1 MPIRRPLDVTLGYV
15 MRPLLATLL
24 LAFSAVAADRP
35 WQQITAPSTIDA
47 AANFVSPPAEYGMV
61 LWWFWNGQMAE
72 ADIVHDLD
80 DMHAHGVSSVMIWAY
95 YGLQIDYLSDT
106 WFARVQFA
114 VAQARERGMRVWLM
128 DEGSYPTGFAGGAFT
143 RDHPDQR
150 MKALVATSHGSA
162 SSGKTVTLTVAP
174 EAMAAWAVERTSKTT
189 VTLPIV
195 NGKVT
200 WTAPSGTWD
209 ITSADWQYRTPAT
222 RYVNNPGFAKN
233 TQYSAFDFLD
243 PDAARTFLAIVHER
257 YKSAI
262 GDEFGKTVMGFM
274 GDEPDC
280 VAIPWTARS
289 LAEFQDRKG
298 YDLLPRMFSLLTST
312 PSASDRRVQADYY
325 DVWSA
330 LYRENFFRV
339 QADWCAANG
348 LEYIV
353 HLNNDDNLVALAP
366 PAGDYFRDM
375 RYVQMPG
382 VDAIWRQIWPGT
394 VADFPKLASS
404 AAHLNGRPRAFSESF
419 AVYGRG
425 LTIEQAKWVMD
436 YEFVRGINLFECMLY
451 LSDQSQF
458 REYFHPPDWR
468 GSPQW
473 DHFPALAQYSNRAS
487 YLLSIGAPAA
497 RVAIFVPM
505 ASLWLGNSA
514 ANQATYDIARR
525 LLEAQRD
532 FDFIDEQALT
542 EPAPVDSGGLR
553 NHSGQLYR
561 TVVVPQGS
569 VLSGAALA
577 ALHRFSDAGGVVI
590 FAGSKPTMAYDAT
603 FRDAYTPAIDWG
615 IVDAGVKL
623 DSLGASDVTFAAAAP
638 SVKTLHRRW
647 QDADLYFFFNESA
660 SAVDV
665 TATLEGSGTVQD
677 WDPGAGVIQA
687 LASQNPAA
695 VSLHLDPY
703 GSRFIVIGAEPTG
716 LTPALAPPAG
726 PVTTVTVPDPWEL
739 QIGALDQDIPLM
751 SWSNL
756 GMSGFSGAGLYRTRF
771 TSAFDAGAPLT
782 LDLGEV
788 RYSARVWVNGHDLGV
803 RAWRPFRWDITA
815 DLKPGDNEIEVEVRN
830 TGANELSGDP
840 AHLADVQAKGW
851 LQGSY
856 FSTYSKFDAEM
867 VPSGLMGP
875 VRIEATAVTDNSR
888 TPVSARPGT
897 RKGR

>member
-1 MPIRRPLDVTLGYV
+1 
-15 MRPLLATLL
+15 MRPLIATLL

-35 WQQITAPSTIDA
+35 WQQITVPATSDA
-47 AANFVSPPAEYGMV
+47 AANFSSPPAEYGMV

-72 ADIVHDLD
+72 SDIVRDLD
-80 DMHAHGVSSVMIWAY
+80 DMHSHGVSSVMIWAY
-95 YGLQIDYLSDT
+95 YGLEIDYLSDT

-128 DEGSYPTGFAGGAFT
+128 DEGSYPSGFAGGAFT

-162 SSGKTVTLTVAP
+162 TGGKPVALNLP
-174 EAMAAWAVERTSKTT
+174 AEALAAWAVERTSKST
-189 VTLPIV
+189 VTLDIV
-195 NGKVT
+195 NGKLN
-200 WTAPSGTWD
+200 WTPPPGTWD

-222 RYVNNPGFAKN
+222 RYVNNPGFPKN

-243 PDAARTFLAIVHER
+243 ADATRTFLAIVHER
-257 YKSAI
+257 YQSAI

-280 VAIPWTARS
+280 AAIPWTAQS
-289 LAEFQDRKG
+289 FDEFQSRKG
-298 YDLLPRMFSLLTST
+298 YDLRPQMSSLLASSPT
-312 PSASDRRVQADYY
+312 ASDRRVQADYS

-353 HLNNDDNLVALAP
+353 HLNNDDNLNALVP
-366 PAGDYFRDM
+366 LAGDYFRDM
-375 RYVQMPG
+375 RYVQVPG

-394 VADFPKLASS
+394 VADYPKLASS

-436 YEFVRGINLFECMLY
+436 YEFVRGINLFECMLM
-451 LSDQSQF
+451 LSDSSEF

-487 YLLSIGAPAA
+487 YLLSIGTPAA
-497 RVAIFVPM
+497 RVALFSPT
-505 ASLWLGNSA
+505 ASLWLGNAA

-525 LLEAQRD
+525 LLETQRD
-532 FDFIDEQALT
+532 FDFIDEQALAQ
-542 EPAPVDSGGLR
+542 PAGLGSDGLR
-553 NHSGQLYR
+553 NQSGQLYG
-561 TVVVPQGS
+561 TVVVPPGS
-569 VLSGAALA
+569 VLSGTALA
-577 ALHRFSDAGGVVI
+577 TLHRFSDAGGVVI
-590 FAGSKPTMAYDAT
+590 FAGSKPGMAYDTT

-615 IVDAGVKL
+615 IVDPDIKL
-623 DSLGASDVTFAAAAP
+623 DALGPSDVSFAAAAP

-647 QDADLYFFFNESA
+647 QDADLYFFFNESN
-660 SAVDV
+660 SALDV
-665 TATLEGSGTVQD
+665 TATLEGTGRLQD
-677 WDPGAGVIQA
+677 WDPGTGVIQA

-703 GSRFIVIGAEPTG
+703 GSRFVVIGTAPPGFIPAPVSPTG
-716 LTPALAPPAG
+716 Q
-726 PVTTVTVPDPWEL
+726 VTTVAVPGPWEL
-739 QIGALDQDIPLM
+739 RLDTLDQAIPLK
-751 SWSNL
+751 SWSDL
-756 GMSGFSGAGLYRTRF
+756 GRSGYSGAGLYRTKFRSNF
-771 TSAFDAGAPLT
+771 VAGTPLT

-788 RYSARVWVNGHDLGV
+788 LYSAHVWVNGFDLGV

-830 TGANELSGDP
+830 TAANELSGD
-840 AHLADVQAKGW
+840 AANLAAVQAKGW

-856 FSTYSKFDAEM
+856 FSTYSPFDAQM

-875 VRIEATAVTDNSR
+875 VQIEGVR
-888 TPVSARPGT
+888 VVARRRP
-897 RKGR
+897 RR

>member
-1 MPIRRPLDVTLGYV
+1 
-15 MRPLLATLL
+15 MRPLIATLL

-35 WQQITAPSTIDA
+35 WQQITVPATSDA
-47 AANFVSPPAEYGMV
+47 AANFSSPPAEYGMV

-72 ADIVHDLD
+72 SDIVRDLD
-80 DMHAHGVSSVMIWAY
+80 DMHSHGVSSVMIWAY
-95 YGLQIDYLSDT
+95 YGLEIDYLSDT

-128 DEGSYPTGFAGGAFT
+128 DEGSYPSGFAGGAFT

-162 SSGKTVTLTVAP
+162 TGGKPVALNLP
-174 EAMAAWAVERTSKTT
+174 AEALAAWAVERTSKST
-189 VTLPIV
+189 VTLDIV
-195 NGKVT
+195 NGKLN
-200 WTAPSGTWD
+200 WTPPPGTWD

-222 RYVNNPGFAKN
+222 RYVNNPGFPKN

-243 PDAARTFLAIVHER
+243 ADATRTFLAIVHER
-257 YKSAI
+257 YQSAI

-280 VAIPWTARS
+280 VAIPWTAQS
-289 LAEFQDRKG
+289 FDEFQSRKG
-298 YDLLPRMFSLLTST
+298 YDLRPQMSSLLASSPT
-312 PSASDRRVQADYY
+312 ASDRRVQADYS

-353 HLNNDDNLVALAP
+353 HLNNDDNLNALVP
-366 PAGDYFRDM
+366 LAGDYFRDM
-375 RYVQMPG
+375 RYVQVPG

-394 VADFPKLASS
+394 VADYPKLASS

-436 YEFVRGINLFECMLY
+436 YEFVRGINLFECMLM
-451 LSDQSQF
+451 LSDSSEF

-487 YLLSIGAPAA
+487 YLLSIGTPAA
-497 RVAIFVPM
+497 RVALFSPT
-505 ASLWLGNSA
+505 ASLWLGNAA

-525 LLEAQRD
+525 LLETQRD
-532 FDFIDEQALT
+532 FDFIDEQALAQ
-542 EPAPVDSGGLR
+542 PAGLGSDGLR
-553 NHSGQLYR
+553 NQSGQLYG
-561 TVVVPQGS
+561 TVVVPPGS
-569 VLSGAALA
+569 VLSGPALA
-577 ALHRFSDAGGVVI
+577 TLHRFSDAGGVVI
-590 FAGSKPTMAYDAT
+590 FAGSKPGMAYDTT

-615 IVDAGVKL
+615 IVDPDIKL
-623 DSLGASDVTFAAAAP
+623 DALGPSDVSFAAAAP

-647 QDADLYFFFNESA
+647 QDADLYFFFNESD
-660 SAVDV
+660 SALDV
-665 TATLEGSGTVQD
+665 TATLEGTGRLQD
-677 WDPGAGVIQA
+677 WDPGTGVIQA

-695 VSLHLDPY
+695 VGLHLDPY
-703 GSRFIVIGAEPTG
+703 GSRFVVIGTAPPGLIPAPVSPTG
-716 LTPALAPPAG
+716 Q
-726 PVTTVTVPDPWEL
+726 VTTVAVPGPWEL
-739 QIGALDQDIPLM
+739 RLDTLDQAIPLK
-751 SWSNL
+751 SWSDL
-756 GMSGFSGAGLYRTRF
+756 GRSGYSGAGLYRTKFRSNF
-771 TSAFDAGAPLT
+771 VAGTPLT

-788 RYSARVWVNGHDLGV
+788 LYSAHVWVNGFDLGV

-830 TGANELSGDP
+830 TAANELSGD
-840 AHLADVQAKGW
+840 AANLAAVQAKGW

-856 FSTYSKFDAEM
+856 FSTYSPFDAQM

-875 VRIEATAVTDNSR
+875 VQIEGVR
-888 TPVSARPGT
+888 VVARRRP
-897 RKGR
+897 RR